1 MNVEDT
7 IMKKCTFAQAISMAL
22 GEEMRR
28 DDKVVLIGLEQGQ
41 GGAAY
46 GATEGLYK
54 EFGDARIFDTPISEY
69 GYTGLSVGAAATG
82 LRPVCEIQ
90 FNDWMTIASDQLV
103 NQAAFMRYMY
113 GGKIQVPMVIR
124 TNCGGY
130 LSTAAQHSKMLE
142 SWFAFIPGLKIVHPS
157 TPMDAKGLLKSA
169 IRDNNPVI
177 MFEHKKL
184 YGLEGEVSEDP
195 DFTVPLGKCDV
206 KREGKD
212 VTIVTYSYVTHL
224 ALEAARKLAD
234 KGIDVEVVDLRTI
247 KPLDHEGILA
257 SVRKTGRVLCL
268 QETWLTCSVMSE
280 VTSVI
285 AENAIDAL
293 KKPPVRLGAKE
304 CPNPYSAALER
315 HMLPS
320 VESIMEAVEKLM
332 Q

>member
-1 MNVEDT
+1 
-7 IMKKCTFAQAISMAL
+7 MKKCTFAQAISAAL
-22 GEEMRR
+22 AEEMRR
-28 DDKVVLIGLEQGQ
+28 DEKVVLLGLEQGQ

-46 GATEGLYK
+46 GATQGLYS

-69 GYTGLSVGAAATG
+69 GYTGLAVGAAATG

-113 GGKIQVPMVIR
+113 GGKIKVPMVIR

-142 SWFAFIPGLKIVHPS
+142 SWFAFIPGLKVVHPS
-157 TPMDAKGLLKSA
+157 TPADAKGLLKAA

-184 YGLEGEVSEDP
+184 YNMEGEVSEDA
-195 DFTVPLGKCDV
+195 DCIVPLGKCDV
-206 KREGKD
+206 KRSGKD

-224 ALEAARKLAD
+224 ALEAAERLAE
-234 KGIDVEVVDLRTI
+234 KGIDVEVVDLRSI
-247 KPLDHEGILA
+247 KPMDKEGILA

-280 VTSVI
+280 VTSIIV
-285 AENAIDAL
+285 ENAMDAL
-293 KKPPVRLGAKE
+293 KKPPMRLGAKE
-304 CPNPYSAALER
+304 CPNPYNATLEH

-320 VESIMEAVEKLM
+320 VESIMEAVEKLVK
-332 Q
+332 